1 MTIHDEILRLRD
13 VVRRV
18 ADELKIDTARALAD
32 DALARPMPQ
41 WQGLTD
47 DDRRV
52 IWQRFLDSPRAARMF
67 KTMHA
72 AEEAV
77 RRKNGF

>member
-18 ADELKIDTARALAD
+18 SDEPNIDTARALAD

-41 WQGLTD
+41 WQS
-47 DDRRV
+47 
-52 IWQRFLDSPRAARMF
+52 LDNHDLDAIKR
-67 KTMHA
+67 KW
-72 AEEAV
+72 EEGGQGPLRLLWEDAL